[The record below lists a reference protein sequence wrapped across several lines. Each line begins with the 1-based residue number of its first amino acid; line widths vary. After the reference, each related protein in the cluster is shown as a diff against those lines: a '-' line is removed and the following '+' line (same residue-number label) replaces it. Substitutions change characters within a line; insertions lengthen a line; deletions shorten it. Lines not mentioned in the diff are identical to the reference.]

1 MSAIRLAAD
10 PIAIAIAI
18 AVKPLREARLVLK
31 AEGVTAATLA
41 RAVSNG
47 EIIRSGRGLYQ
58 LPDGGDSAHMALAE
72 VSKRIPD
79 GVICLVSA
87 LAYHDLTDQMP
98 RQVWVA
104 IGAKDWAPKVEYPK
118 VRIVRLRE
126 PYFGYGIERHTIAGV
141 GVAIYSVAK
150 SLADAF
156 RNARLFD
163 RSVAIESLRSAIE
176 QRKATPAEIAQAA
189 KDCGAWKIM
198 RPYLEALV
206 QNGYFGGFSER

>member
-1 MSAIRLAAD
+1 MTELQTQRD
-10 PIAIAIAI
+10 R
-18 AVKPLREARLVLK
+18 AVALLTQRTMMRAHELK

-41 RAVSNG
+41 RAVRDG
-47 EIIRSGRGLYQ
+47 EIIRAGRGLYQ

-104 IGAKDWAPKVEYPK
+104 IGAKDWAPKVDYPK

-126 PYFGYGIERHTIAGV
+126 PYLGYGVEYHTIAGV

-150 SLADAF
+150 SLADGF
-156 RNARLFD
+156 RNARLVD
-163 RSVAIESLRSAIE
+163 RSVAIESLRSAID

-206 QNGYFGGFSER
+206 QNG

>member
-1 MSAIRLAAD
+1 MTELQTQRD
-10 PIAIAIAI
+10 R
-18 AVKPLREARLVLK
+18 AVTLLTQRTMMRAHELK
-31 AEGVTAATLA
+31 AEGVTAATIA
-41 RAVSNG
+41 RAVRDG
-47 EIIRSGRGLYQ
+47 AITRAGRGLYQ

-104 IGAKDWAPKVEYPK
+104 IGAKDWAPKVDYPK

-126 PYFGYGIERHTIAGV
+126 PYLGYGVEHHTIAGV
-141 GVAIYSVAK
+141 GVAIYAVAK

-156 RNARLFD
+156 RNARLVD
-163 RSVAIESLRSAIE
+163 RSVAIESLRSAID

-206 QNGYFGGFSER
+206 QNG

>member
-1 MSAIRLAAD
+1 
-10 PIAIAIAI
+10 
-18 AVKPLREARLVLK
+18 
-31 AEGVTAATLA
+31 
-41 RAVSNG
+41 
-47 EIIRSGRGLYQ
+47 
-58 LPDGGDSAHMALAE
+58 MALAE

-156 RNARLFD
+156 RNARLVD

-176 QRKATPAEIAQAA
+176 QRKGTPAAIAQAA

-206 QNGYFGGFSER
+206 QNG

>member
-1 MSAIRLAAD
+1 MTELQTQRD
-10 PIAIAIAI
+10 R
-18 AVKPLREARLVLK
+18 AVTLLTQRTMMRAHELK
-31 AEGVTAATLA
+31 AEGVTAATIA
-41 RAVSNG
+41 RAVRDG
-47 EIIRSGRGLYQ
+47 AITRAGRGLYQ

-104 IGAKDWAPKVEYPK
+104 IGAKDWAPKVDYPK
-118 VRIVRLRE
+118 VRIVRFRE
-126 PYFGYGIERHTIAGV
+126 PYLGFGVEHHTIAGV

-156 RNARLFD
+156 RNARLVD
-163 RSVAIESLRSAIE
+163 RSVAIESLRSAID
-176 QRKATPAEIAQAA
+176 QRKATPAQIAQAA

-206 QNGYFGGFSER
+206 QNG

>member
-1 MSAIRLAAD
+1 MTELQTQRD
-10 PIAIAIAI
+10 R
-18 AVKPLREARLVLK
+18 AVALLTQRTMMRAHELK
-31 AEGVTAATLA
+31 AEGITAATIA
-41 RAVSNG
+41 RAVRDG
-47 EIIRSGRGLYQ
+47 EIIRAGRGLYQ
-58 LPDGGDSAHMALAE
+58 LPDGGDSAHIALAE

-104 IGAKDWAPKVEYPK
+104 IGAKDWAPKVDYPK

-126 PYFGYGIERHTIAGV
+126 PYLGYGVEHHTIAGV

-156 RNARLFD
+156 RNARLVD
-163 RSVAIESLRSAIE
+163 RSVAIESLRSAID

-206 QNGYFGGFSER
+206 QNG

>member
-1 MSAIRLAAD
+1 MTELQTQRGR
-10 PIAIAIAI
+10 
-18 AVKPLREARLVLK
+18 AVTLLTQRTMMRAHELK
-31 AEGVTAATLA
+31 AEGVTAATIA
-41 RAVSNG
+41 RAVRDG
-47 EIIRSGRGLYQ
+47 AITRAGRGLYQ

-104 IGAKDWAPKVEYPK
+104 IGAKDWAPKVDYPK
-118 VRIVRLRE
+118 VRIVRFRE
-126 PYFGYGIERHTIAGV
+126 PYLGYGVEHHTIAGV

-156 RNARLFD
+156 RNARLVD
-163 RSVAIESLRSAIE
+163 RSVAIESLRSAID
-176 QRKATPAEIAQAA
+176 QRKATPAQIAQAA

-206 QNGYFGGFSER
+206 QNG

>member
-206 QNGYFGGFSER
+206 QNG

>member
-1 MSAIRLAAD
+1 MIELQTQRD
-10 PIAIAIAI
+10 K
-18 AVKPLREARLVLK
+18 AVALLTQRYMMRAYELK

-41 RAVSNG
+41 RAVSDG
-47 EIIRSGRGLYQ
+47 EIIRAGRGLYQ
-58 LPDGGDSAHMALAE
+58 LPDGGDSAHIALAE

-98 RQVWVA
+98 RDVWVA

-126 PYFGYGIERHTIAGV
+126 PYLGYGIERHTIAGV

-156 RNARLFD
+156 RNARLVD
-163 RSVAIESLRSAIE
+163 RSVAIESLRSAID

-206 QNGYFGGFSER
+206 QNG

>member
-1 MSAIRLAAD
+1 MTELQTQRD
-10 PIAIAIAI
+10 R
-18 AVKPLREARLVLK
+18 AVTLLTQRTMMRAHELK
-31 AEGVTAATLA
+31 AEGVTAATIA
-41 RAVSNG
+41 RAVRDG
-47 EIIRSGRGLYQ
+47 AITRAGRGLYQ

-104 IGAKDWAPKVEYPK
+104 IGAKDWAPKVDYPK
-118 VRIVRLRE
+118 VRIVRFRE
-126 PYFGYGIERHTIAGV
+126 PYLGYGVEHHTIAGV

-156 RNARLFD
+156 RNARLVD
-163 RSVAIESLRSAIE
+163 RSVAIESLRSAID
-176 QRKATPAEIAQAA
+176 QRKATPAQIAQAA

-206 QNGYFGGFSER
+206 QNG

>member
-1 MSAIRLAAD
+1 
-10 PIAIAIAI
+10 
-18 AVKPLREARLVLK
+18 
-31 AEGVTAATLA
+31 
-41 RAVSNG
+41 
-47 EIIRSGRGLYQ
+47 
-58 LPDGGDSAHMALAE
+58 MALAE

-198 RPYLEALV
+198 RPYLEALA
-206 QNGYFGGFSER
+206 QNGQLGHFWAHR

>member
-1 MSAIRLAAD
+1 MTELQTQRD
-10 PIAIAIAI
+10 R
-18 AVKPLREARLVLK
+18 AVTLLTQRTMMRAHELK
-31 AEGVTAATLA
+31 AEGVTAATIA
-41 RAVSNG
+41 RAVRDG
-47 EIIRSGRGLYQ
+47 AITRAGRGLYQ

-104 IGAKDWAPKVEYPK
+104 IGAKDWAPKVDYPK

-126 PYFGYGIERHTIAGV
+126 PYLGYGVEHHTIAGV

-156 RNARLFD
+156 RNARLVD
-163 RSVAIESLRSAIE
+163 RSVAIESLRSAID
-176 QRKATPAEIAQAA
+176 QRKATPAQIAQAA

-206 QNGYFGGFSER
+206 QNG

>member
-1 MSAIRLAAD
+1 MTELQTQRD
-10 PIAIAIAI
+10 R
-18 AVKPLREARLVLK
+18 AVALLTQRTMMRAHELK
-31 AEGVTAATLA
+31 AEGVTAATIA
-41 RAVSNG
+41 RAVRHG
-47 EIIRSGRGLYQ
+47 EITRAGRGLYQ
-58 LPDGGDSAHMALAE
+58 LPDSGDSAHMALAE

-104 IGAKDWAPKVEYPK
+104 IGAKDWAPKVDYPK

-126 PYFGYGIERHTIAGV
+126 PYLGYGVEHHTIAGV
-141 GVAIYSVAK
+141 AVAIYSVAK

-156 RNARLFD
+156 RNARLVD
-163 RSVAIESLRSAIE
+163 RSVAIESLRSAID

-206 QNGYFGGFSER
+206 QNG